1 MTFQKGQSGNPTGRP
16 VGIPDRRTELR
27 RRLESRSDDLI
38 DSAIDRALQGDSGLM
53 RALLG
58 RLVAPAKAETLPASF
73 TLPEGSLTDQA
84 NAVMQAVSAGVIAPS
99 TGGELLS
106 ALGQVA
112 KIREADEV
120 LSRVEALE
128 RKAEIHVSR

>member
-1 MTFQKGQSGNPTGRP
+1 M
-16 VGIPDRRTELR
+16 
-27 RRLESRSDDLI
+27 
-38 DSAIDRALQGDSGLM
+38 
-53 RALLG
+53 
-58 RLVAPAKAETLPASF
+58 APAKAETLPAPF

-106 ALGQVA
+106 ALGQAA

>member
-1 MTFQKGQSGNPTGRP
+1 MTFQKGQSGNPAGRP
-16 VGIPDRRTELR
+16 VGIADRRTELR

-38 DSAIDRALQGDSGLM
+38 GPAIDRALQGDSGLM

-58 RLVAPAKAETLPASF
+58 RLVAPAKAETLLASF
-73 TLPEGSLTDQA
+73 TIPEGSLTDQA
-84 NAVMQAVSAGVIAPS
+84 NAVMQAVSSGVIAPS
-99 TGGELLS
+99 TGGELLT
-106 ALGQVA
+106 AIGQVA

-128 RKAEIHVSR
+128 RNAEIHVSR

>member
-1 MTFQKGQSGNPTGRP
+1 
-16 VGIPDRRTELR
+16 
-27 RRLESRSDDLI
+27 
-38 DSAIDRALQGDSGLM
+38 M

-84 NAVMQAVSAGVIAPS
+84 HAVMQAVSSGVIAPS
-99 TGGELLS
+99 TGGELLT

-112 KIREADEV
+112 KNREAEELV
-120 LSRVEALE
+120 QRIERLE
-128 RKAEIHVSR
+128 RAAT

>member
-1 MTFQKGQSGNPTGRP
+1 MTFHKGQSGNPAGRP
-16 VGIPDRRTELR
+16 VGIADRRTELR

-73 TLPEGSLTDQA
+73 TLPEGGSLTDQA

-112 KIREADEV
+112 KIREADDLVDRIE
-120 LSRVEALE
+120 RLE
-128 RKAEIHVSR
+128 RAVT

>member
-1 MTFQKGQSGNPTGRP
+1 M
-16 VGIPDRRTELR
+16 
-27 RRLESRSDDLI
+27 
-38 DSAIDRALQGDSGLM
+38 
-53 RALLG
+53 
-58 RLVAPAKAETLPASF
+58 APAKAETLPAPF

-112 KIREADEV
+112 KIREADDLVDRIE
-120 LSRVEALE
+120 RLE
-128 RKAEIHVSR
+128 RAVT

>member
-1 MTFQKGQSGNPTGRP
+1 MTFQKGQSGNPAGRP

-27 RRLESRSDDLI
+27 RRLESRSEDLL
-38 DSAIDRALQGDSGLM
+38 DSAIEQALQGDSGLM

-58 RLVAPAKAETLPASF
+58 RLVAPAKAETLPATL
-73 TLPEGSLTDQA
+73 TLPEGSLSDQA
-84 NAVMQAVSAGVIAPS
+84 TAIMQAVSSGLIAPS

-112 KIREADEV
+112 KIREADEIV
-120 LSRVEALE
+120 ERVEVLE
-128 RKAEIHVSR
+128 RNAAIYAGR

>member
-1 MTFQKGQSGNPTGRP
+1 MTFQKGQSGNPAGRP

-27 RRLESRSDDLI
+27 RRLESRSEDLL
-38 DSAIDRALQGDSGLM
+38 DSAIEQALQGDSGLM

-58 RLVAPAKAETLPASF
+58 RLVAPAKAETLPATF
-73 TLPEGSLTDQA
+73 TLPEGSLSDQA
-84 NAVMQAVSAGVIAPS
+84 TAIMQAVSSGLIAPS

-112 KIREADEV
+112 KIREADEIV
-120 LSRVEALE
+120 ERVEVLE
-128 RKAEIHVSR
+128 RDAAIYAGR

>member
-1 MTFQKGQSGNPTGRP
+1 MTFQKGQSGNPAGRP

-27 RRLESRSDDLI
+27 RRLESRSEDLL
-38 DSAIDRALQGDSGLM
+38 DSAIEQALLGDSGLM

-73 TLPEGSLTDQA
+73 ALPEGSLSDQA
-84 NAVMQAVSAGVIAPS
+84 TAIMHAVSSGLITPS
-99 TGGELLS
+99 TGGELLA

-112 KIREADEV
+112 KIREVDD
-120 LSRVEALE
+120 LLLRVESLE
-128 RKAEIHVSR
+128 RAMT

>member
-1 MTFQKGQSGNPTGRP
+1 
-16 VGIPDRRTELR
+16 
-27 RRLESRSDDLI
+27 
-38 DSAIDRALQGDSGLM
+38 M

-58 RLVAPAKAETLPASF
+58 RLVAPVKAKTLSASF

-84 NAVMQAVSAGVIAPS
+84 HAVMQAVSAGVIAPS

-120 LSRVEALE
+120 LFRVEALK
-128 RKAEIHVSR
+128 RKAEIYASRL

>member
-1 MTFQKGQSGNPTGRP
+1 M
-16 VGIPDRRTELR
+16 
-27 RRLESRSDDLI
+27 
-38 DSAIDRALQGDSGLM
+38 
-53 RALLG
+53 
-58 RLVAPAKAETLPASF
+58 APAKAETLPAPF

-112 KIREADEV
+112 KIREADDLMDRIE
-120 LSRVEALE
+120 RLE
-128 RKAEIHVSR
+128 RAVT

>member
-1 MTFQKGQSGNPTGRP
+1 
-16 VGIPDRRTELR
+16 
-27 RRLESRSDDLI
+27 
-38 DSAIDRALQGDSGLM
+38 
-53 RALLG
+53 
-58 RLVAPAKAETLPASF
+58 
-73 TLPEGSLTDQA
+73 
-84 NAVMQAVSAGVIAPS
+84 VMQAVSAGVIAPS

-128 RKAEIHVSR
+128 RRAEIHVSR

>member
-1 MTFQKGQSGNPTGRP
+1 MQINN
-16 VGIPDRRTELR
+16 
-27 RRLESRSDDLI
+27 
-38 DSAIDRALQGDSGLM
+38 RALQGDSGLM

-84 NAVMQAVSAGVIAPS
+84 NAVMQAVSSGVIAPS
-99 TGGELLS
+99 TGGELLT